1 MKSLFLCS
9 ALICFAANAQ
19 PIVQSPT
26 ASGVGTLGSPSAYYE
41 SPGPPSYI
49 PLGDGNRRL
58 DEANTAPTPIP
69 DDMSLILTPNNNPLR
84 QAQEE
89 EPFDLNQ
96 MLESQ
101 RNGGGEGINQSIEP
115 NSFETYPEKVR

>member
-1 MKSLFLCS
+1 MKSLLLCS
-9 ALICFAANAQ
+9 ALVCFAATAQ
-19 PIVQSPT
+19 PTVQSPST
-26 ASGVGTLGSPSAYYE
+26 GPSALGSPSAYYD

-49 PLGDGNRRL
+49 PLGDGSRNL

-69 DDMSLILTPNNNPLR
+69 DDTSLILTPENNPLR

-89 EPFDLNQ
+89 DPFDLNQ
-96 MLESQ
+96 ILEK
-101 RNGGGEGINQSIEP
+101 RENEEIEGINQSIDP

>member
-1 MKSLFLCS
+1 MKSLLLCS
-9 ALICFAANAQ
+9 ALICFAATAQ
-19 PIVQSPT
+19 PVFQSPT
-26 ASGVGTLGSPSAYYE
+26 TGPNNLGSPSAYYE

-49 PLGDGNRRL
+49 PLGDGNRLL

-89 EPFDLNQ
+89 EPFDLEQ

-101 RNGGGEGINQSIEP
+101 RGGRGEGINQSIEP